1 MTYRINLLTK
11 QELSFLDKTLY
22 FFLNYLRYILVLT
35 QIVVIGVLFYRFR
48 IDQNI
53 IDLKDSLQQ
62 KKEIVE
68 AVQPL
73 LKEAEKV
80 NDQTIAIR
88 KIVNEQSV
96 QSTAVQYL
104 LSTFPQAATLEKL
117 VITENSFNLEGTT
130 IDSRELQLFYA
141 RLKQE
146 QRFKTIDLANIKRGA
161 SGQRKTETGGHRT
174 RQTGEGK

>member
-62 KKEIVE
+62 KREIIE

-73 LKEAEKV
+73 LQEAEKV

-88 KIVNEQSV
+88 KIVHEQSV
-96 QSTAVQYL
+96 QTSAIQYL

-117 VITENSFNLEGTT
+117 VINENSFDLVGTT

-141 RLKQE
+141 RLQQDK
-146 QRFKTIDLANIKRGA
+146 RFQTVNLSNIKRGE
-161 SGQRKTETGGHRT
+161 SGYSFTMTLENFNTGKTI
-174 RQTGEGK
+174 